1 MYIDYTKALM
11 RPEIQ
16 VRRQRRRALLDGL
29 SGTFSSAHPLSR
41 PAADQV
47 AIQDCHNTGKGAYTG
62 EIA

>member
-1 MYIDYTKALM
+1 M